1 MEKEITHIVIGDIHG
16 RTNWKE
22 LIDVNKINI
31 FVGDYFDPYEIYGF
45 NELKS
50 NFLEIIDY
58 KKKYPN
64 SILIILTTHTE
75 LSRNGY
81 LVNAFRYIDKISLHQ
96 ELVEAFTK
104 VKSMFQRRETIL
116 LHQVSIGDIKVPIG
130 DIIYI
135 ETEKRNILVHTKKT
149 TCCCKE
155 NIQKVGGQLKEK
167 GFCRPH
173 RSYLVNMDWVE
184 EVEKQGVILKT
195 GETILVSG
203 RRYSELKKEVYYWKF
218 KYGNG

>member
-1 MEKEITHIVIGDIHG
+1 MFFG
-16 RTNWKE
+16 
-22 LIDVNKINI
+22 NKVQVCE
-31 FVGDYFDPYEIYGF
+31 FESGEA
-45 NELKS
+45 
-50 NFLEIIDY
+50 FLEKMEEYQVVLMDIELPQKDGFEVSQTY